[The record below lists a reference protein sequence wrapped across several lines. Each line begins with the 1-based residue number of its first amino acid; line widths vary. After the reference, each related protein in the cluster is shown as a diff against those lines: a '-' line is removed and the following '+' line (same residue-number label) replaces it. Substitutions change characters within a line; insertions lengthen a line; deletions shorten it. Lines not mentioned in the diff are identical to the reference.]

1 MVTMTSPADPSP
13 EDPQEHRDDDEVF
26 RQIVAGFG
34 QEPDEAVPRWPVSED
49 VTEERTHGPELEA
62 LDIGGLRDRPE
73 LEAEALPGW
82 LEPGPVE
89 DDGHYVPPPPP
100 RLPRLR
106 LRTVGAVALLVAG
119 LAVLLLPYRIGLDDT
134 TGSLLLGML
143 LVIGGGLL
151 LIGSMRD
158 APGSD
163 DRPDD
168 GAVV

>member
-26 RQIVAGFG
+26 RQIVAGFAR
-34 QEPDEAVPRWPVSED
+34 EPDEAVPRWPVSED
-49 VTEERTHGPELEA
+49 LTEDAPALETPA
-62 LDIGGLRDRPE
+62 PGAVRDRPE
-73 LEAEALPGW
+73 PEGELPGW
-82 LEPGPVE
+82 LEPAALE
-89 DDGHYVPPPPP
+89 DEGHYVPPPPP
-100 RLPRLR
+100 RLPRFK
-106 LRTVGAVALLVAG
+106 LRTVGAIALLVAG
-119 LAVLLLPYRIGLDDT
+119 MAVLLLPYQIGLDDT
-134 TGSLLLGML
+134 IGTLLLGML
-143 LVIGGGLL
+143 LVVGGGLL